1 MSFITALFAKN
12 DMGYSTIQAINLIYL
27 PKPMILNN
35 KIRMA
40 RLLLTRYLHTSA
52 MFQLNT
58 CIALIPHS
66 EEYPWPK
73 L

>member
-12 DMGYSTIQAINLIYL
+12 DMKYSAIQVINLIYL
-27 PKPMILNN
+27 PKSMILNN

-58 CIALIPHS
+58 YIALIPHS